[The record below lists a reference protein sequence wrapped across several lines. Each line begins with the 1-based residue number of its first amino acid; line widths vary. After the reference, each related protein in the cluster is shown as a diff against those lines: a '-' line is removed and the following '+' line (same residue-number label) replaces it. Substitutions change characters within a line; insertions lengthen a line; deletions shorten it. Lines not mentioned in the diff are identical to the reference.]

1 MKAFVFTDPALT
13 SQAGRFV
20 WLEINTE
27 RAANAAFLKRYP
39 IVALPTFLVM
49 DPADQRM
56 MLRWVGGASVAQ
68 VQKML
73 ADGAATVK
81 AAHRPAVATAS
92 PAQRTAAPRATR
104 DAELAFARAESLY
117 AAGSDSAAA
126 VAYQEA
132 LKHAPP
138 GWPHY
143 GRAVESLLF
152 ALSQRDA
159 CETGARLVREALPR
173 LRHSASAGNLAASGL
188 EAALAMPPGPARDTL
203 RAELERAA
211 QAIVRDQSVPLAA
224 DDRSSVYIALLD
236 ARKDIGDSTGAR
248 RVAGAWADFL
258 AGEAARARSPEAR
271 VVFDSHRLAAYLELG
286 EPERAIPMLE
296 RSERDFPDDY
306 NPPARLAVAYR
317 AMKRWNSGLE
327 ASDRALKKAYG
338 PRTLGMYQVRSDLY
352 LGLRD
357 TTLAR
362 RTLED
367 AVRTA
372 EAFPP
377 GQRSERTIAGLRKK
391 LEALR

>member
-20 WLEINTE
+20 WLEINSE

-39 IVALPTFLVM
+39 VVALPTFFVM
-49 DPADQRM
+49 DPADERM
-56 MLRWVGGASVAQ
+56 VLRWVGGASVAQ

-73 ADGAATVK
+73 ADGAATVS
-81 AAHRPAVATAS
+81 AAHHPAAAIANATPRPA
-92 PAQRTAAPRATR
+92 APSATR
-104 DAELAFARAESLY
+104 DAEFAFARAESLY
-117 AAGSDSAAA
+117 GAGQDSAAA

-143 GRAVESLLF
+143 ARAVESLLF
-152 ALSQRDA
+152 ALDQGGGS
-159 CETGARLVREALPR
+159 ETEARLAREALPR
-173 LRHSASAGNLAASGL
+173 LRRTTSAGNVAASGL
-188 EAALAMPPGPARDTL
+188 EAALAMPAGPGRDTL
-203 RAELERAA
+203 RGELERDAE
-211 QAIVRDQSVPLAA
+211 AIVKDRSVPLAA
-224 DDRSSVYIALLD
+224 DDRSAVYIALLD
-236 ARKDIGDSTGAR
+236 ARKDAGDSTGAH
-248 RVAGAWADFL
+248 RVAGAWSAFL
-258 AGEAARARSPEAR
+258 DGEAARAGSPEAR

-286 EPERAIPMLE
+286 QPERALAMLA

-317 AMKRWNSGLE
+317 AMKRWNDGLA

-338 PRTLGMYQVRSDLY
+338 PRTLGMYQVRTDLY

-357 TTLAR
+357 TTQAR